1 MLNLISIFNMDIVS
15 IITPSYNSEKYLKDC
30 IVSVLNQTLSC
41 WEMLIVDDAS
51 SDNSRTVI
59 ESYLKK
65 DKRIKAFFLEKN
77 IGPAMA
83 RNYAINKASGRYI
96 AFLDS
101 DDIWLPNKLKVQL
114 DFMKLNNYSFVFSS
128 YQVIS
133 DDNSILIYTIPV
145 PERINYNQYL
155 KNTIIGC
162 LTVVIDREKHQIIKM
177 PNLRSSQDMAT
188 WLNLLRNG
196 DYAYGINKNLAKYR
210 LSSNS
215 NTKNKIKAAY
225 DVWKVYRDHENF
237 SIFKSV
243 YNFIFYVKNALRKR
257 LL

>member
-1 MLNLISIFNMDIVS
+1 MDIVS

-30 IVSVLNQTLSC
+30 IVSVLNQTLTS

-51 SDNSRTVI
+51 SDNSRKLI

-83 RNYAINKASGRYI
+83 RNYAIHKASGRYI

-101 DDIWLPNKLKVQL
+101 DDMWLPHKLELQV

-133 DDNSILIYTIPV
+133 ENNSKVINEIVV
-145 PERINYNQYL
+145 PNKISYNQYL

-162 LTVVIDREKHQIIKM
+162 LTVMIDKNSYSELQM
-177 PNLRSSQDMAT
+177 PDLRSSHDMAL
-188 WLNLLRNG
+188 WLDLLREG
-196 DYAYGINKNLAKYR
+196 EFAFGIEQPLAKYR
-210 LSSNS
+210 LVKSSNT
-215 NTKNKIKAAY
+215 NNKFNAIY
-225 DVWKVYRDHENF
+225 GVWRVYRNYEGF
-237 SIFKSV
+237 SFFYSL
-243 YNFIFYVKNALRKR
+243 YNFVFYLFNAIKKR
-257 LL
+257 Y

>member
-1 MLNLISIFNMDIVS
+1 MDIVS

-30 IVSVLNQTLSC
+30 IVSVLNQTFKS

-51 SDNSRTVI
+51 SDNSRSVI

-101 DDIWLPNKLKVQL
+101 DDMWLPNKLELQL

-133 DDNSILIYTIPV
+133 ENNSNVINEIIV
-145 PERINYNQYL
+145 PNKISYNQYL

-162 LTVVIDREKHQIIKM
+162 LTVMIDKNSYEELQM
-177 PNLRSSQDMAT
+177 PDLRSSHD
-188 WLNLLRNG
+188 
-196 DYAYGINKNLAKYR
+196 
-210 LSSNS
+210 LSL
-215 NTKNKIKAAY
+215 I
-225 DVWKVYRDHENF
+225 H
-237 SIFKSV
+237 I
-243 YNFIFYVKNALRKR
+243 
-257 LL
+257 

>member
-30 IVSVLNQTLSC
+30 ILSVLNQTLGC

-51 SDNSRTVI
+51 SDNSRKVI

-101 DDIWLPNKLKVQL
+101 DDIWLPHKLKVQL
-114 DFMKLNNYSFVFSS
+114 DFMKLNNYSFPKNINVKLQKFFGGFSTLLLPNTLKDNQILRS
-128 YQVIS
+128 CR
-133 DDNSILIYTIPV
+133 DDLSKILGIKYDNHIAYTFHITLA
-145 PERINYNQYL
+145 YL
-155 KNTIIGC
+155 LKPLTPKEVKN
-162 LTVVIDREKHQIIKM
+162 LQIIDKQ
-177 PNLRSSQDMAT
+177 NSQEFKKEVPFIE
-188 WLNLLRNG
+188 LNNPEICVFNNM
-196 DYAYGINKNLAKYR
+196 YKFTN
-210 LSSNS
+210 
-215 NTKNKIKAAY
+215 
-225 DVWKVYRDHENF
+225 
-237 SIFKSV
+237 
-243 YNFIFYVKNALRKR
+243 VKKLTRIA
-257 LL
+257 

>member
-1 MLNLISIFNMDIVS
+1 MDIVS

-30 IVSVLNQTLSC
+30 IFSVLNQTFTS

-51 SDNSRTVI
+51 TDNSKAVI
-59 ESYLKK
+59 ELYSKK

-101 DDIWLPNKLKVQL
+101 DDIWLPHKLKVQL

-133 DDNSILIYTIPV
+133 EDNNTIINSIQV
-145 PERINYNQYL
+145 PKKINYNQYL

-162 LTVVIDREKHQIIKM
+162 LTVVIDKTKYKDLQM
-177 PNLRSSQDMAT
+177 PDLRSSHDMAL
-188 WLNLLRNG
+188 WLDLLRDG
-196 DYAYGINKNLAKYR
+196 SFAYGIGQPLAQYR
-210 LSSNS
+210 LVKSSNT
-215 NTKNKIKAAY
+215 NNKFKAIY
-225 DVWKVYRDHENF
+225 DVWRVYRSYEGF
-237 SIFKSV
+237 SFFYSL
-243 YNFIFYVKNALRKR
+243 YNFVFYLFNAIKKR
-257 LL
+257 Y

>member
-30 IVSVLNQTLSC
+30 IVSVLNQTFKN

-51 SDNSRTVI
+51 SDDSRTVI
-59 ESYLKK
+59 EPYLKK
-65 DKRIKAFFLEKN
+65 DKRIKAFFLKKN

-83 RNYAINKASGRYI
+83 RNYAISKASGRYI

-133 DDNSILIYTIPV
+133 EDNSNVINEILV
-145 PERINYNQYL
+145 PKKISYNQYL
-155 KNTIIGC
+155 KNTVIGC
-162 LTVVIDREKHQIIKM
+162 LTVIIDKTKFKELKM
-177 PNLRSSQDMAT
+177 PDLRSSHDMAL
-188 WLNLLRNG
+188 WLDLLRECRF
-196 DYAYGINKNLAKYR
+196 AFGIEQSLAQYR
-210 LSSNS
+210 LVKSSNTS
-215 NTKNKIKAAY
+215 NKLKAIY
-225 DVWKVYRDHENF
+225 DVWRVYRYYEGF
-237 SIFKSV
+237 SFLYTL
-243 YNFIFYVKNALRKR
+243 YNFVFYLFNAIKKR
-257 LL
+257 Y

>member
-30 IVSVLNQTLSC
+30 IVSVLNQTFKN

-51 SDNSRTVI
+51 IDNSRTVI

-65 DKRIKAFFLEKN
+65 DKRIKAFFLKKN

-83 RNYAINKASGRYI
+83 RNHAISKASGRYI

-101 DDIWLPNKLKVQL
+101 DDIWLPHKLKVQL

-128 YQVIS
+128 YQVVSENNSHIINEIFVPNKIS
-133 DDNSILIYTIPV
+133 YK
-145 PERINYNQYL
+145 QYL

-162 LTVVIDREKHQIIKM
+162 LTVVIDKKIFKDVQM
-177 PNLRSSQDMAT
+177 PDLRSSHDMAL
-188 WLNLLRNG
+188 WLDLLRG
-196 DYAYGINKNLAKYR
+196 GGFAFGIEQPLAKYR
-210 LSSNS
+210 LVKSSNT
-215 NTKNKIKAAY
+215 NNKFKAIY
-225 DVWKVYRDHENF
+225 DVWRVYRNYEGF
-237 SIFKSV
+237 SFFYSL
-243 YNFIFYVKNALRKR
+243 YNFVFYLFNAIKKR
-257 LL
+257 N

>member
-30 IVSVLNQTLSC
+30 ILSVLNQTLTS

-51 SDNSRTVI
+51 TDNSRTVI
-59 ESYLKK
+59 EPYLKK

-101 DDIWLPNKLKVQL
+101 DDMWLPHKLEVQL

-133 DDNSILIYTIPV
+133 ENNSNIINEIVV
-145 PERINYNQYL
+145 PNKISYNQYL

-162 LTVVIDREKHQIIKM
+162 LTVMIDKNSYGELQM
-177 PNLRSSQDMAT
+177 PDLRSSHDMAL
-188 WLNLLRNG
+188 WLDLLREG
-196 DYAYGINKNLAKYR
+196 EFAFGIEQPLAKYR
-210 LSSNS
+210 LVKSSNT
-215 NTKNKIKAAY
+215 NNKFNAIY
-225 DVWKVYRDHENF
+225 DVWKVYRNYEGF
-237 SIFKSV
+237 SFFYSL
-243 YNFIFYVKNALRKR
+243 YNFVFYLFNAIKKR
-257 LL
+257 Y